1 MRQVREGWWAVQQR
15 TTAGFAWLFPK
26 FDAQD
31 LHLWG
36 GLAALAIGLEQIY
49 HPLIWIAPGA
59 AFTWLA
65 WPKRP
70 MFAVKPR
77 KDS

>member
-1 MRQVREGWWAVQQR
+1 MRQVREGWWAAQQR
-15 TTAGFAWLFPK
+15 VSAGFAWAFPS
-26 FDAQD
+26 FSAQD
-31 LHLWG
+31 LHLWA
-36 GLAALAIGLEQIY
+36 GLAAVAIGLEQVY

-70 MFAVKPR
+70 MIPVKPR

>member
-1 MRQVREGWWAVQQR
+1 MRQVRERLVG
-15 TTAGFAWLFPK
+15 GLAWVFPS
-26 FDAQD
+26 FSAQD
-31 LHLWG
+31 LHLWA
-36 GLAALAIGLEQIY
+36 GLAALAVGLEQVY

-70 MFAVKPR
+70 MIPVKPR

>member
-1 MRQVREGWWAVQQR
+1 MRQVRER
-15 TTAGFAWLFPK
+15 LRAGLSWVFPS
-26 FDAQD
+26 FSAQD
-31 LHLWG
+31 LHLWA
-36 GLAALAIGLEQIY
+36 GLAAVAVGLEQVY

-65 WPKRP
+65 WPKR
-70 MFAVKPR
+70 AAVIVKPR